1 MDTVLGIRNA
11 SPEEK
16 KKKGQVPTLK
26 ESAVYWSKADSKQ
39 ITKYIRD
46 ASICV
51 ENTCLHAC
59 AFIYLYIDS
68 LAGHTG
74 GRAASREEN

>member
-16 KKKGQVPTLK
+16 KKKAKSLHRRNLQ
-26 ESAVYWSKADSKQ
+26 WSKADSKQ